1 MNQQDIAEQ
10 PWRKLLLTP
19 EEEAQRIADR
29 YFIDPET
36 DELVGENPQF
46 IVVAKKHGIEWNP
59 RVDPYEYANEL
70 HDVMMA
76 EKSND
81 LGR

>member
-36 DELVGENPQF
+36 DELVGKNP
-46 IVVAKKHGIEWNP
+46 NSLLSP
-59 RVDPYEYANEL
+59 RNTASSGTLVLTHMN
-70 HDVMMA
+70 MRT
-76 EKSND
+76 SCTT
-81 LGR
+81 